1 MIRFAANS
9 LFSIRSSLSP
19 RLLSSRPVLGQR
31 LFQSSAK
38 RNGPIKAGDIRVGN
52 VLDLPPLA
60 RVTSVE
66 KVKPGKGGAFATVT
80 LQTLDTSKKK
90 LNKRFRTD
98 EKVEKVSLGVEE
110 KYQVLYVADG
120 IECMNLETFDQMIVD
135 STLLSETEL
144 NFCLDGVEIGLQ
156 SYNGEIVNVVLP
168 KGVEINIQETE
179 PQPNG
184 ATAKQ
189 GAFKSSVLAN
199 GARCMVP
206 PFLET
211 GDLIE
216 VDPRT
221 GEYMNRVS
229 KS

>member
-1 MIRFAANS
+1 MRTI
-9 LFSIRSSLSP
+9 
-19 RLLSSRPVLGQR
+19 QT
-31 LFQSSAK
+31 SAPLHS
-38 RNGPIKAGDIRVGN
+38 PIKAGDIRVGN

-80 LQTLDTSKKK
+80 LQTIDQSKKK

-110 KYQVLYVADG
+110 KFQVLYVASG
-120 IECMNLETFDQMIVD
+120 IECMNLSTFDQITVE
-135 STLLSETEL
+135 SHLLTETEL
-144 NFCLDGVEIGLQ
+144 NFCIDGTVIGLQ
-156 SYNGEIVNVVLP
+156 QYNNEIVNVVLP
-168 KGVEINIQETE
+168 KGVEIEIQETE

-199 GARCMVP
+199 GVRCMVP

-211 GDLIE
+211 GDIVE
-216 VDPRT
+216 VDPRN